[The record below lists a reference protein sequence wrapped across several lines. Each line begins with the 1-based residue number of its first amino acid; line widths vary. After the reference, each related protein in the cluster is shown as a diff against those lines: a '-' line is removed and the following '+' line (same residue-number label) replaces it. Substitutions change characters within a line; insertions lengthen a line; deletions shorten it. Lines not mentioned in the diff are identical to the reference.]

1 MTNYNLLDIIS
12 IISLFIGLLFALFLF
27 TTKTNNK
34 LSNQIF
40 GFFLVLCA
48 IDNLFLSRLIGQYYD
63 GLSRIIALLVFLQL
77 PVFYLYINSVCHSG
91 FKLKPKHLIHTIPLI
106 VVIAIQIAYL
116 YAINS
121 ESQLLFFSDLSINY
135 INKFVHILIHV
146 QVFSYLIAIFLII
159 KKTKRIYLENYANTS
174 IEFFEW
180 LLQLTVAL
188 TILHVFA
195 LIKNIYKFSD
205 DSTFYY
211 WTRIILHIAELS
223 IFCWYVLKALNSPDL
238 FKSIDSEL
246 KFAKNLVTENKASST
261 NKEVDSL
268 KKYMKEKEPFLDSSL
283 TIQDLANQMDVNV
296 RDISVLINQTI
307 GQHFFDFINQYRIE
321 KAKSILKNPEKK
333 SLTVLEILYEVGFNS
348 KSSFNTAF
356 KNYTNQTPTQY
367 RKSVIK

>member
-1 MTNYNLLDIIS
+1 MGNYNLLDIIS

-34 LSNQIF
+34 ISNQIF

-48 IDNLFLSRLIGQYYD
+48 IDNLFLSRAIGIHYNT
-63 GLSRIIALLVFLQL
+63 LSRVIALFVFLQL
-77 PVFYLYINSVCHSG
+77 PVFYLYINSVCHSN
-91 FKLKPKHLIHTIPLI
+91 FKLKTKHLVHAIPLI
-106 VVIAIQIAYL
+106 IVIAIQLAYL
-116 YAINS
+116 YTVNT
-121 ESQLLFFSDLSINY
+121 ESRILFFSDLSLNFINRF
-135 INKFVHILIHV
+135 IHTFIHI

-174 IEFFEW
+174 IQFFEW
-180 LLQLTVAL
+180 LFQLTIAL

-205 DSTFYY
+205 DSTLYY
-211 WTRIILHIAELS
+211 WTRIVLHLAELS

-238 FKSIDSEL
+238 FKSIDSNL
-246 KFAKNLVTENKASST
+246 KFASNLVTENDISST
-261 NKEVDSL
+261 SKEVEQL
-268 KKYMKEKEPFLDSSL
+268 KEYMEENEPFLDSSL
-283 TIQDLANQMDVNV
+283 TIQDLANQMNLNV

-321 KAKSILKNPEKK
+321 KAKSILKNSNKK
-333 SLTVLEILYEVGFNS
+333 ELTILEILYKVGFNS

-356 KNYTNQTPTQY
+356 KNNTSLTPTQY
-367 RKSVIK
+367 RKSALK